1 MKKTLRDEIAM
12 SMNNESIPT
21 IKDQETMIKVS
32 KLYNINFDFEDEL
45 SMFDF
50 AVQYESAIRYKYA
63 DAMIKRRGEL

>member
-21 IKDQETMIKVS
+21 IKDQETMIKVA

-45 SMFDF
+45 SMLDF
-50 AVQYESAIRYKYA
+50 AVQYESTIRYKYA
-63 DAMIKRRGEL
+63 DAMIKRRGE